1 MESRFEKGL
10 GFSRRVLALRS
21 IGCAL
26 SALLVF
32 VTVFPLR
39 GAPIVIVLLAVN
51 AFVWPTVAHMLAVR
65 AIDPIEVEHRNLL
78 CDSLFGG
85 AWVAAMHFADA
96 PSAVL
101 ISMLLM
107 HNAAVGGYR
116 LMFRCG
122 AAMLLGSVLVG
133 CLTGFK
139 IALGTEVRQV
149 AACFPMLMFYPA
161 AVGLSSHKL
170 AQQLSQSKRAIRE
183 MSGQDELT
191 RLKNRHLWMKLFTES
206 FERNRRA
213 SLGSACVAII
223 DIDEFKRVNDTYGH
237 LRGDSLLRL
246 LGVIL
251 GKHQSTYVSAG
262 RYGGDEFC
270 VLLDEQRLSSACQML
285 EEIRGEFL
293 REACWDWDASPV
305 TVSIGVAELRTEF
318 KTPSDWLAAADAAL
332 YVAKRSGKNSV
343 ITWAPSLSQVA
354 SSHELMSSTEC

>member
-1 MESRFEKGL
+1 MESRFQKGL

-26 SALLVF
+26 SAILVF
-32 VTVFPLR
+32 VTIFPLR
-39 GAPIVIVLLAVN
+39 GGPIAMGLLAMN
-51 AFVWPTVAHMLAVR
+51 AFVWPTVAHMLAIR
-65 AIDPIEVEHRNLL
+65 ASDPIQVERRNLY

-122 AAMLLGSVLVG
+122 TAIVLGSVLVG
-133 CLTGFK
+133 CLIGFK
-139 IALGTEVRQV
+139 IALGTQVRQV
-149 AACFPMLMFYPA
+149 AACFPMLIFYPA
-161 AVGLSSHKL
+161 AVGLSSYKL
-170 AQQLSQSKRAIRE
+170 ARQLSQSKRAIRE
-183 MSGQDELT
+183 ISGQDELT
-191 RLKNRHLWMKLFTES
+191 RLKNRHLWMKLFRES
-206 FERNRRA
+206 FERNQNV
-213 SLGSACVAII
+213 SGKGACVAII

-237 LRGDSLLRL
+237 LRGDSLLKL

-251 GKHQSTYVSAG
+251 RKHQSTFVVAG

-270 VLLDEQRLSSACQML
+270 VLFDEQQLPSACQTL

-293 REACWDWDASPV
+293 REAHRDGGESLV
-305 TVSIGVAELRTEF
+305 TVSIGVAEIRAEF

-332 YVAKRSGKNSV
+332 YAAKRSGKNSV
-343 ITWAPSLSQVA
+343 ITWTTSLSQVA
-354 SSHELMSSTEC
+354 PIHV